1 MENKVLNT
9 NLDALKKYDKHLADE
24 ILRINKTKSTFELI
38 QNKNGEYN
46 LIKNS
51 IPLHSL
57 VGAQTEAQKI
67 IEKIPDISE
76 KNTIRII
83 WGLGLG
89 YLADEF
95 ISRSNG
101 AIIIYEPDIE
111 LLRVVFEMVEFEKN
125 LQKSNVFLTND
136 PKKLLK
142 MLDMLSDKE
151 TKITISFL
159 SSYLSLYKN
168 EIYKTAEFVEKTRGE
183 KQANINTINKLGPL
197 ATINTLSNI
206 RKIISTPLVSSLKD
220 IYKDKTALVA
230 SAGPSL
236 AENIET
242 IKKNREK
249 FVLFAVGPSLKL
261 LNKNGIEPDFLCIA
275 EAMDTSAQI
284 EGICLE
290 NINLIF
296 EPFSNSYLWDLKTKN
311 KFLYFSKDNFL
322 DDWLANVLEINISNN
337 KTIGTVSYL
346 ALSSAK
352 TMGFKK
358 IILCGQDLAFKD
370 GKCYAK
376 GSAYEDLECI
386 LNPDTNKYEIIAR
399 NYESYKHKLLS
410 KKYIEG
416 KYADYYTKNY
426 IKKLNSTIYTV
437 KGQNGQILP
446 TQACYA
452 IFIKHFENFAKEN
465 SELELINSS
474 AGGAQIDGFIN
485 LPLDK
490 VLNDCPVIE
499 KMQIPV
505 CTLSYNYKKID
516 NEIANVIKIYKNII
530 DFTCVTTKYQQDLI
544 RELSLR
550 KSLNKTAQKIQ
561 QKIID
566 ILNKLI
572 ENYSKYPF
580 AIFLFSS
587 YTNRYFANLR
597 KIKESNELE
606 AIKKLQNNNLK
617 LLNAFTDKCHELLNG
632 LSDK

>member
-1 MENKVLNT
+1 MENKVLNA

-24 ILRINKTKSTFELI
+24 ILSINKTKSTFELI

-67 IEKIPDISE
+67 TEKIPDISE

-249 FVLFAVGPSLKL
+249 FVLFGLEFTTIPIMHGKL
-261 LNKNGIEPDFLCIA
+261 PIIG
-275 EAMDTSAQI
+275 
-284 EGICLE
+284 
-290 NINLIF
+290 
-296 EPFSNSYLWDLKTKN
+296 Y
-311 KFLYFSKDNFL
+311 KFQNFVYIT
-322 DDWLANVLEINISNN
+322 DA
-337 KTIGTVSYL
+337 KTIS
-346 ALSSAK
+346 
-352 TMGFKK
+352 
-358 IILCGQDLAFKD
+358 D
-370 GKCYAK
+370 
-376 GSAYEDLECI
+376 
-386 LNPDTNKYEIIAR
+386 
-399 NYESYKHKLLS
+399 ESYDIIKSTKVCV
-410 KKYIEG
+410 YIIN
-416 KYADYYTKNY
+416 T
-426 IKKLNSTIYTV
+426 LNEDEHPTHFTFEQTLKSISIVSARDHV
-437 KGQNGQILP
+437 KRCQDSI
-446 TQACYA
+446 
-452 IFIKHFENFAKEN
+452 HFENIQSPFNYE
-465 SELELINSS
+465 
-474 AGGAQIDGFIN
+474 
-485 LPLDK
+485 
-490 VLNDCPVIE
+490 VI
-499 KMQIPV
+499 
-505 CTLSYNYKKID
+505 
-516 NEIANVIKIYKNII
+516 
-530 DFTCVTTKYQQDLI
+530 
-544 RELSLR
+544 
-550 KSLNKTAQKIQ
+550 
-561 QKIID
+561 
-566 ILNKLI
+566 
-572 ENYSKYPF
+572 
-580 AIFLFSS
+580 
-587 YTNRYFANLR
+587 
-597 KIKESNELE
+597 
-606 AIKKLQNNNLK
+606 
-617 LLNAFTDKCHELLNG
+617 
-632 LSDK
+632 

>member
-1 MENKVLNT
+1 M
-9 NLDALKKYDKHLADE
+9 
-24 ILRINKTKSTFELI
+24 
-38 QNKNGEYN
+38 
-46 LIKNS
+46 
-51 IPLHSL
+51 
-57 VGAQTEAQKI
+57 
-67 IEKIPDISE
+67 
-76 KNTIRII
+76 
-83 WGLGLG
+83 
-89 YLADEF
+89 
-95 ISRSNG
+95 
-101 AIIIYEPDIE
+101 
-111 LLRVVFEMVEFEKN
+111 
-125 LQKSNVFLTND
+125 
-136 PKKLLK
+136 
-142 MLDMLSDKE
+142 
-151 TKITISFL
+151 
-159 SSYLSLYKN
+159 SLYKN

-284 EGICLE
+284 EDICLE

-370 GKCYAK
+370 GKCYA
-376 GSAYEDLECI
+376 
-386 LNPDTNKYEIIAR
+386 
-399 NYESYKHKLLS
+399 
-410 KKYIEG
+410 
-416 KYADYYTKNY
+416 
-426 IKKLNSTIYTV
+426 
-437 KGQNGQILP
+437 
-446 TQACYA
+446 

-516 NEIANVIKIYKNII
+516 DEIAKDKLERNPVDNNHII
-530 DFTCVTTKYQQDLI
+530 NASKGTHLCYDAVTGRYFYSDIEEIRKAVNDLNQTMLN
-544 RELSLR
+544 ENYV
-550 KSLNKTAQKIQ
+550 SLNDFHESIGLPPTELGDLLGWHVNYGL
-561 QKIID
+561 ID
-566 ILNKLI
+566 VT
-572 ENYSKYPF
+572 
-580 AIFLFSS
+580 FSS
-587 YTNRYFANLR
+587 QIAFNKEPCLVIMYTIAPGYNFDYEYLV
-597 KIKESNELE
+597 
-606 AIKKLQNNNLK
+606 
-617 LLNAFTDKCHELLNG
+617 
-632 LSDK
+632 

>member
-1 MENKVLNT
+1 MENKVLNA
-9 NLDALKKYDKHLADE
+9 NIDALKKYDKHLADE

-57 VGAQTEAQKI
+57 VGAQIEAQKI
-67 IEKIPDISE
+67 TEKIPDILE

-95 ISRSNG
+95 ISKSNG
-101 AIIIYEPDIE
+101 AVIIYEPDIE
-111 LLRVVFEMVEFEKN
+111 LLKVVFEMVEFEKN

-206 RKIISTPLVSSLKD
+206 RKIISAPLVSSLKD
-220 IYKDKTALVA
+220 ICKDKTALVA

-296 EPFSNSYLWDLKTKN
+296 EPFSNPYLWDLKTKN

-322 DDWLANVLEINISNN
+322 NDWLANVLEINISNN

-399 NYESYKHKLLS
+399 DYESYKHKLLS

-474 AGGAQIDGFIN
+474 SGGAQIDGFKN
-485 LPLDK
+485 LKLDEALK
-490 VLNDCPVIE
+490 DSLNFEKLQIVPQIPNYNCEKIQNELKKVIE
-499 KMQIPV
+499 IYNQTLEFLS
-505 CTLSYNYKKID
+505 CTQ
-516 NEIANVIKIYKNII
+516 
-530 DFTCVTTKYQQDLI
+530 KYQKELL
-544 RELSLR
+544 REFSMR
-550 KSLNKTAQKIQ
+550 KTLNTQAQKTQ
-561 QKIID
+561 QKIINT
-566 ILNKLI
+566 LNTLI
-572 ENYSKYPF
+572 DKFYKYHF
-580 AIFLFSS
+580 VRFLCAS
-587 YTNRYFANLR
+587 YTNTYFENIKKIKGLKDFEQIKKIQESNANLL
-597 KIKESNELE
+597 NT
-606 AIKKLQNNNLK
+606 AIKQCNNLLK
-617 LLNAFTDKCHELLNG
+617 EFI
-632 LSDK
+632 